1 MFARSMPAQR
11 PLSWH
16 SSLAQRGLQI
26 CPSSVT
32 VPVELR
38 GLLPDGRG
46 FHLLCRGV
54 SVRLDLYAPERAA
67 WEVPVAPVS
76 ARPEDAYADYAIAPL
91 TRPGRLEGR
100 PVGARLVFAE
110 PDRPDERRV
119 FDGQARLGW
128 RGHDAGLL
136 QPESAVV
143 ILLRLL
149 ARDDLARDDLAR
161 DDLGRDG
168 EARDDLGRKGEA
180 WAA

>member
-1 MFARSMPAQR
+1 MFARSTPAQR
-11 PLSWH
+11 LPDWLSL
-16 SSLAQRGLQI
+16 LAGRGLQV

-76 ARPEDAYADYAIAPL
+76 TRPEDAYADYAISPL

-100 PVGARLVFAE
+100 PEGARLIFAE
-110 PDRPDERRV
+110 PDHPDERRV
-119 FDGQARLGW
+119 FDGRERLGW

-136 QPESAVV
+136 RPESAVA

-149 ARDDLARDDLAR
+149 ARDNLARDNLA
-161 DDLGRDG
+161 RDG
-168 EARDDLGRKGEA
+168 EAR
-180 WAA
+180 AA

>member
-1 MFARSMPAQR
+1 MFARSTAAQHQ
-11 PLSWH
+11 PSWL
-16 SSLAQRGLQI
+16 SSLAGRGLQV

-32 VPVELR
+32 VPVDLR

-54 SVRLDLYAPERAA
+54 SVRLDLYEPERAA

-76 ARPEDAYADYAIAPL
+76 TRPEDAYADYAISPL

-100 PVGARLVFAE
+100 PEGARLVFAGS
-110 PDRPDERRV
+110 DDPDESRV

-136 QPESAVV
+136 GPESAAA

-149 ARDDLARDDLAR
+149 ARDDL
-161 DDLGRDG
+161 GCG
-168 EARDDLGRKGEA
+168 G
-180 WAA
+180 AAQAAQAA

>member
-1 MFARSMPAQR
+1 MFARSIPAQR
-11 PLSWH
+11 PPNWL
-16 SSLAQRGLQI
+16 SSLAGRSLQL

-32 VPVELR
+32 VPIEWR

-54 SVRLDLYAPERAA
+54 SVRLDLYASERSA

-76 ARPEDAYADYAIAPL
+76 ARPEDAYAEYVIRPL
-91 TRPGRLEGR
+91 TRPGRLDGR
-100 PVGARLVFAE
+100 PEGARLVFAE

-119 FDGQARLGW
+119 FDGRARLGW

-136 QPESAVV
+136 PPESAVT

-149 ARDDLARDDLAR
+149 ARDDLAR
-161 DDLGRDG
+161 
-168 EARDDLGRKGEA
+168 EARDDLAKVGEA
-180 WAA
+180 RAA